1 MGVRASLA
9 DLRIS
14 AEAATSP
21 PTSSSLAVHAS
32 ADPRISAEAATSL
45 PTSSSLAVRASADP
59 RISAEAATFPLTGSS
74 TTVASTQSHTGLFSS
89 DELDELQ
96 RQAPAHSKKR
106 SATLVSFSPSEYSLP
121 LRARARATPS
131 STSTADL
138 RVPADALL
146 HDMQL
151 PDEFQSSAGA
161 SACDLAAKPCTSN
174 VAEVDDG
181 SEEAAVTAGN
191 PEMLRESNLLTL
203 ATNTPPLLP
212 SEDPRISAEEYLAF
226 VDGSVRAAVLAA
238 TTAATDASLAAVAAI
253 NSTVN
258 TMLLDQTNNQDIEDW
273 LWSVA
278 PETYDDSDNDDPHT
292 PNIPPLRSTCTDSD
306 TDTENTS
313 FTFSSASPRGHAD
326 LPPE

>member
-1 MGVRASLA
+1 
-9 DLRIS
+9 
-14 AEAATSP
+14 
-21 PTSSSLAVHAS
+21 
-32 ADPRISAEAATSL
+32 
-45 PTSSSLAVRASADP
+45 
-59 RISAEAATFPLTGSS
+59 
-74 TTVASTQSHTGLFSS
+74 
-89 DELDELQ
+89 
-96 RQAPAHSKKR
+96 
-106 SATLVSFSPSEYSLP
+106 
-121 LRARARATPS
+121 
-131 STSTADL
+131 
-138 RVPADALL
+138 
-146 HDMQL
+146 MQL

-161 SACDLAAKPCTSN
+161 SVCATSLATRD

-181 SEEAAVTAGN
+181 SEVAAASSDGPNLSISLVHETQSGTVTPTVGN

-313 FTFSSASPRGHAD
+313 VTFSSASPRGHAD

>member
-1 MGVRASLA
+1 MGVNASLA

-21 PTSSSLAVHAS
+21 PTSSSLAVH
-32 ADPRISAEAATSL
+32 
-45 PTSSSLAVRASADP
+45 ASADP

-106 SATLVSFSPSEYSLP
+106 AATLVSFSPSEYSLP

-161 SACDLAAKPCTSN
+161 SVCATSLATRD

-181 SEEAAVTAGN
+181 SE
-191 PEMLRESNLLTL
+191 
-203 ATNTPPLLP
+203 
-212 SEDPRISAEEYLAF
+212 
-226 VDGSVRAAVLAA
+226 
-238 TTAATDASLAAVAAI
+238 VAAA
-253 NSTVN
+253 S
-258 TMLLDQTNNQDIEDW
+258 
-273 LWSVA
+273 
-278 PETYDDSDNDDPHT
+278 SDG
-292 PNIPPLRSTCTDSD
+292 PNFHR
-306 TDTENTS
+306 
-313 FTFSSASPRGHAD
+313 
-326 LPPE
+326 